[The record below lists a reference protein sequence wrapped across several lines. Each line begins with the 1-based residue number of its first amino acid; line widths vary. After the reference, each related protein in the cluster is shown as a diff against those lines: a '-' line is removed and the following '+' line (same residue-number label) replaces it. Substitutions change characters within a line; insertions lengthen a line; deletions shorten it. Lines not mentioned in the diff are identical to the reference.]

1 MQESICFPHIISG
14 RSSLTHWQW
23 ENFLNIF
30 KKRKRVYWF
39 SSTND
44 PVRYFVQLRTYPI
57 VFSSILGIMTS
68 ELISMTPVSTFTL
81 LGRVYCILVS
91 CTSGHFTK
99 NNKLSFVLTNS
110 MAVPA
115 FCHGTCKW
123 TCSVITT
130 TTWRVLP
137 TKTYLNLWNKRF
149 SCYWA
154 MTHYWNADQWA
165 NLGNMCLIAQGFG

>member
-1 MQESICFPHIISG
+1 MQESICFPHIISE

-23 ENFLNIF
+23 ENFLNTSKRRKSAYWFLVQMIF
-30 KKRKRVYWF
+30 K
-39 SSTND
+39 
-44 PVRYFVQLRTYPI
+44 
-57 VFSSILGIMTS
+57 VFCWLSKDLFWELMTS
-68 ELISMTPVSTFTL
+68 ELFNFHD
-81 LGRVYCILVS
+81 S
-91 CTSGHFTK
+91 CFYFYLTWKSIAFWCRTSGHFTK

-110 MAVPA
+110 MVVPA

-123 TCSVITT
+123 TSSVITT

-165 NLGNMCLIAQGFG
+165 NLGNMCLIAQDFG